1 MATPA
6 PRTAV
11 RRSPAPASTGWKLP
25 AESKGCNFHPFS
37 HVRGSLANNLATSL
51 DRARIDRSISRILL
65 DAGLGNTHGHRGPRT
80 LCNFQVS
87 SVGSSTPAL
96 DPTMSIRSLR
106 GTSQTV
112 NYADITALR
121 LCTESLAEIV
131 LASNFK
137 PGQSSP
143 GSVNGCPCRDEFIAG
158 RLTDRYAVAR
168 TNRAAQF
175 AVEETCGNPA
185 RAYHG

>member
-25 AESKGCNFHPFS
+25 AKSKGCNFHPLS
-37 HVRGSLANNLATSL
+37 HLRGSLANNLATSL
-51 DRARIDRSISRILL
+51 DRTRIDRSISRILL
-65 DAGLGNTHGHRGPRT
+65 DARLRNSHGHRGPRT

-96 DPTMSIRSLR
+96 DPTMLIRRIR
-106 GTSQTV
+106 GASQIV
-112 NYADITALR
+112 DHADITALR
-121 LCTESLAEIV
+121 FCTKSLAEIV
-131 LASNFK
+131 SASNFK

-143 GSVNGCPCRDEFIAG
+143 GTVNGRRCRDEFIAG
-158 RLTDRYAVAR
+158 RFTDRYAAAR
-168 TNRAAQF
+168 TNR
-175 AVEETCGNPA
+175 VS
-185 RAYHG
+185 